1 MLPENNAQS
10 DRLVL
15 MQHRR
20 YRTWQRFGLIAALLC
35 GLTSCAA
42 WPTSKVSSKPHDKV
56 LFERAMSAMR
66 QKQFIVANLTLQT
79 LVNTYPESNYARK
92 ARVVLQDPQIA
103 KCGQS
108 WSTDP
113 DCDSR
118 IKASPSSTP

>member
-1 MLPENNAQS
+1 M
-10 DRLVL
+10 R
-15 MQHRR
+15 HRW
-20 YRTWQRFGLIAALLC
+20 YRTWQRIGLIAALLC

-42 WPTSKVSSKPHDKV
+42 WPSAEVSSKPHDKV
-56 LFERAMSAMR
+56 LFEKAMSAMR
-66 QKQFIVANLTLQT
+66 QKQFTVANLTLQT

-113 DCDSR
+113 DCDNR
-118 IKASPSSTP
+118 ISARPSSTP